1 MRAEQK
7 TDVKNS
13 VGRMAFVILSV
24 LIQAGWI
31 LLIVLR
37 LNRYSWLIALISTIA
52 ALVVVLRIYASR
64 ENSAYKI
71 LWIML
76 ILAAPVMGLCL
87 YLLLGHSMV
96 LRFMTKRHG
105 EIKGKLADLIAQ
117 DPKVLE
123 EMDGQDRAV
132 ANQSRYISNFGKY
145 PVYRNT
151 DVEFYGDA
159 SDGLEAQKKALS
171 EGASR

>member
-52 ALVVVLRIYASR
+52 AMVVVLRIYASR

-105 EIKGKLADLIAQ
+105 EIKGKLADLIVVDGNPDEDIYVMTKDLVNLVD
-117 DPKVLE
+117 DPAATQAVTSGEFIAAVRRRLE
-123 EMDGQDRAV
+123 QTR
-132 ANQSRYISNFGKY
+132 
-145 PVYRNT
+145 
-151 DVEFYGDA
+151 
-159 SDGLEAQKKALS
+159 
-171 EGASR
+171 

>member
-52 ALVVVLRIYASR
+52 AMVVVLRIYASR
-64 ENSAYKI
+64 ENSVYKM
-71 LWIML
+71 LSIML
-76 ILAAPVMGLCL
+76 ILAAPVMGRFLS
-87 YLLLGHSMV
+87 LLLVPFTV
-96 LRFMTKRHG
+96 LRFMTKCTG
-105 EIKGKLADLIAQ
+105 PL
-117 DPKVLE
+117 
-123 EMDGQDRAV
+123 
-132 ANQSRYISNFGKY
+132 
-145 PVYRNT
+145 
-151 DVEFYGDA
+151 
-159 SDGLEAQKKALS
+159 
-171 EGASR
+171 

>member
-52 ALVVVLRIYASR
+52 ALVVVLTWALVSSR
-64 ENSAYKI
+64 
-71 LWIML
+71 
-76 ILAAPVMGLCL
+76 AAPAP
-87 YLLLGHSMV
+87 
-96 LRFMTKRHG
+96 R
-105 EIKGKLADLIAQ
+105 
-117 DPKVLE
+117 
-123 EMDGQDRAV
+123 
-132 ANQSRYISNFGKY
+132 
-145 PVYRNT
+145 
-151 DVEFYGDA
+151 EFSA
-159 SDGLEAQKKALS
+159 PT
-171 EGASR
+171 GASRVSA